1 MSNDFFRV
9 NKGVK
14 LNPTDEPALTE
25 QGQLYLDN
33 NDNATA
39 LVGVIKAID
48 PNITTNAIQFDGAL
62 SEIAITSATYGTVT
76 ITPDNQVGIVA
87 NNTVKLPVS
96 NTASVDVLVARDTS
110 DTLTNKTIN
119 TNDNTVEIAAT
130 QITATTGTG
139 GVVVVDTSPTINS
152 PSLVTPTL
160 GDATVTSI
168 TGSAT
173 ADLVINSD
181 PAYELEMQGNNVLV
195 KTFDN
200 ALAASTGF
208 ISIKTGDQTGTS
220 TSGNVDINT
229 GDSAVSTSGNIQII
243 TGDTTSFPSG
253 NITLSTGIATS
264 STRGEVQLEGS
275 AVNIACNTL
284 NFGEYDISI
293 PGFPLTVTSNP
304 DIFFS
309 SVAGSLALGAIGTFE
324 ATGQLGVE
332 ITAVTNDAYL
342 KADAGDIYLK
352 GTNAY
357 IGPIVNPPGQY
368 ALKISDSLS
377 GVTLTSASTTLII
390 ESMLMVQPPGYTNS
404 GLSMDAWSLELGWN
418 PSGGSKELQ
427 FSTNSGSS
435 YLRLK
440 AADVPTANYTITFP
454 GAAPTAYQ
462 VLQYDGTD
470 YQWSKTFDT
479 IYGAS
484 GNPFTINPDSA
495 QDLYLNLG
503 GTSKLTIGDTTGLN
517 YINIDTNNPTIQT
530 ITSPS
535 NFKIESNNAGTPGI
549 ITLDAQEFL
558 YKENGTTYVSI
569 NTGGIETLENLDG
582 SSKYFLF
589 QANANV
595 VTLKANNTLA
605 ATYDLIFPDNAPTS
619 EYILGYNGT
628 NLDWYKFRPAVSTN
642 SSITASGT
650 IAINTSE
657 LDLNQVIVVSGASA
671 AVTLST
677 TPFGSTAPVGDGTI
691 IRLIGGHWSN
701 YVTVVNSNTAK
712 GAILNGNATLFE
724 NAVLTLQYIAS
735 LDRYIEISRNF

>member
-48 PNITTNAIQFDGAL
+48 PNITTNAIQFDGAS

-119 TNDNTVEIAAT
+119 TDFNTIEISST
-130 QITATTGTG
+130 PITSTTGTG
-139 GVVVVDTSPTINS
+139 GTVVLDTSPTINS

-160 GDATVTSI
+160 GDATATSI

-200 ALAASTGF
+200 ALAAATGWVN
-208 ISIKTGDQTGTS
+208 IKTGDQSGTS
-220 TSGNVDINT
+220 TSGNIDINT

-243 TGDTTSFPSG
+243 TGDTTAFPSG
-253 NITLSTGIATS
+253 NITLSTGIAAS

-284 NFGEYDISI
+284 NFGEYNISI
-293 PGFPLTVTSNP
+293 PGFPLTITSNP
-304 DIFFS
+304 DIYFS
-309 SVAGSLALGAIGTFE
+309 LSNSFGMGTEAFEVTSLN
-324 ATGQLGVE
+324 QVE
-332 ITAVTNDAYL
+332 ITAASGDASL
-342 KADAGDIYLK
+342 KAESGDVYIK

-368 ALKISDSLS
+368 ALKVSDSLS
-377 GVTLTSASTTLII
+377 GVTLTSASSILII
-390 ESMLMVQPPGYTNS
+390 ESMLMVQPPGYTYA
-404 GLSMDAWSLELGWN
+404 GLSLDAWSLELGWN

-427 FSTNSGSS
+427 FSTNSGSN

-440 AADVPTANYTITFP
+440 AADLPVNSYTLAFP
-454 GAAPTAYQ
+454 GTAPTAYQ

-484 GNPFTINPDSA
+484 GNPFTITPNSS
-495 QDLYLNLG
+495 QDLYLNLT
-503 GTSKLTIGDTTGLN
+503 GTSDLIIGDTTAN
-517 YINIDTNNPTIQT
+517 FINIDTTSTVYPLISTTNSNIKLEINNGGI
-530 ITSPS
+530 
-535 NFKIESNNAGTPGI
+535 AGT
-549 ITLDAQEFL
+549 LDLDLAEVAFRQ
-558 YKENGTTYVSI
+558 NSVTYLSL
-569 NTGGIETLENLDG
+569 NSGGIELVQNPDK
-582 SSKYFLF
+582 SAKYVFLM
-589 QANANV
+589 ANDNYIN
-595 VTLKANNTLA
+595 LKAPDTL
-605 ATYDLIFPDNAPTS
+605 TEIYDLILPNAAPTGN
-619 EYILGYNGT
+619 YLLGSDGLALN
-628 NLDWYKFRPAVSTN
+628 WYKFVPTVSTN
-642 SSITASGT
+642 SALTASGT
-650 IAINTSE
+650 IA
-657 LDLNQVIVVSGASA
+657 LNVADIDSNQTIVVSGASA

-677 TPFGSTAPVGDGTI
+677 TPFGSAAVPIANGTI
-691 IRLIGGHWSN
+691 IRLIGGSDTN
-701 YVTVVNSNTAK
+701 TVTIISSDIAK
-712 GAILNGNATLFE
+712 GVVLNGNATLYK
-724 NAVLTLQYIAS
+724 NSVLTLQYISS
-735 LDRYIEISRNF
+735 LDRYVEVSRNF

>member
-48 PNITTNAIQFDGAL
+48 PNITTNAIQFDGAS

-76 ITPDNQVGIVA
+76 VTPDNQVGIVA

-96 NTASVDVLVARDTS
+96 NTASVDVLVARDTA

-119 TNDNTVEIAAT
+119 TNDNTIEIAST

-139 GVVVVDTSPTINS
+139 GVVVLDTSPTINS

-195 KTFDN
+195 KTFNN
-200 ALAASTGF
+200 ALAVATGF
-208 ISIKTGDQTGTS
+208 INIKTGDQTGTS
-220 TSGNVDINT
+220 NSGNVDINT
-229 GDSAVSTSGNIQII
+229 GDSDANTSGNINII
-243 TGDTTSFPSG
+243 TGDTTASPSG
-253 NITLSTGIATS
+253 DINIS
-264 STRGEVQLEGS
+264 SGMSVSSFRGAVNLDGS
-275 AVNIACNTL
+275 AVNITPNTL
-284 NFGEYDISI
+284 NFGPYS
-293 PGFPLTVTSNP
+293 PLAAAYPLTITSNP
-304 DIFFS
+304 DVYFS
-309 SVAGSLALGAIGTFE
+309 LSDSFGMGADAFEVTSLN
-324 ATGQLGVE
+324 QVE
-332 ITAVTNDAYL
+332 ITAASGDASL
-342 KADAGDIYLK
+342 KAESGDVYIK

-368 ALKISDSLS
+368 ALKVSDSLS
-377 GVTLTSASTTLII
+377 GVTLTSGSSILII
-390 ESMLMVQPPGYTNS
+390 ESMLMVQPPGYTYA
-404 GLSMDAWSLELGWN
+404 GLSLDAWSLELGWN

-427 FSTNSGSS
+427 FSTNSGSN

-440 AADVPTANYTITFP
+440 AADLPVNSYTLTFP
-454 GAAPTAYQ
+454 GTAPTAYQ
-462 VLQYDGTD
+462 VLQYDGAD

-484 GNPFTINPDSA
+484 GTPFTINPDAA

-549 ITLDAQEFL
+549 ITLDAQEVL

-569 NTGGIETLENLDG
+569 NTGGIESLENLDG

-589 QANANV
+589 QANSNV

-619 EYILGYNGT
+619 EYVLGYNGT

-650 IAINTSE
+650 VTINTSE
-657 LDLNQVIVVSGASA
+657 LDLNQIIVVSGASG

-677 TPFGSTAPVGDGTI
+677 TPFGSVAPVGNGTI
-691 IRLIGGHWSN
+691 IRLIGESDTN
-701 YVTVVNSNTAK
+701 TVTIISSDIAK
-712 GAILNGNATLFE
+712 GAVINGSATLGLY
-724 NAVLTLQYIAS
+724 NSITLQYISS